1 MFYTAVLQSG
11 VVNHF
16 RNCCFSMHWNFAA
29 QILLYVF
36 LVPVQNC
43 QTMTSCRII
52 ISVTIMEF
60 DFDFFS
66 RFWYQSVGAKERILS
81 MYSCSF
87 LNQCWSHSRSEKSIV
102 EQVQAETSSRNKG
115 GKHSYKTRTV
125 FDEKG
130 TAPPVAS
137 LSLLLREP
145 YSLGISREH
154 KQKITA
160 DIHKTSWNSL
170 NEKISGGGN
179 FFFWGHSQIRL
190 RRGGGW
196 WWWGGGR
203 CFRATSPESTPPH
216 NR

>member
-1 MFYTAVLQSG
+1 
-11 VVNHF
+11 
-16 RNCCFSMHWNFAA
+16 
-29 QILLYVF
+29 
-36 LVPVQNC
+36 
-43 QTMTSCRII
+43 
-52 ISVTIMEF
+52 MEF

-170 NEKISGGGN
+170 NEKISGGETFSFEVTAKFG
-179 FFFWGHSQIRL
+179 WGEEVV
-190 RRGGGW
+190 GGG
-196 WWWGGGR
+196 GEGVVVSELHLR
-203 CFRATSPESTPPH
+203 SHPPPN

>member
-1 MFYTAVLQSG
+1 MHLLTSRKESTANL
-11 VVNHF
+11 
-16 RNCCFSMHWNFAA
+16 CFQCQCFTAFKLML
-29 QILLYVF
+29 ILLFYLCFTQQFFRVELSIILETVVSQCIETLLLRYCCMYF
-36 LVPVQNC
+36 L
-43 QTMTSCRII
+43 TMTSCRII

-66 RFWYQSVGAKERILS
+66 RFWYQSVGAKERTLS

-115 GKHSYKTRTV
+115 GKHSYKTQTV

-170 NEKISGGGN
+170 NEKDRKSVV
-179 FFFWGHSQIRL
+179 
-190 RRGGGW
+190 
-196 WWWGGGR
+196 
-203 CFRATSPESTPPH
+203 
-216 NR
+216 